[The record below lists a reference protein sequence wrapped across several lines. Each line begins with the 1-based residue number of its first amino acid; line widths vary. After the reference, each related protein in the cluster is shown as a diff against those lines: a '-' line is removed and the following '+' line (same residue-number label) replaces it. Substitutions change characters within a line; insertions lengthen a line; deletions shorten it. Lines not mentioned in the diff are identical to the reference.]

1 MVEVLHKPSINLQ
14 VGVSVVSM
22 LRSSWMDPIIQF
34 LAEDRLSSESKEVD
48 RVHRVVCNSSCPETG
63 SYTRGHLE
71 VPIYGAFTPLKLTTF

>member
-34 LAEDRLSSESKEVD
+34 LAEDRLLSEIKEAD
-48 RVHRVVCNSSCPETG
+48 RVHRVAVQFWLS
-63 SYTRGHLE
+63 
-71 VPIYGAFTPLKLTTF
+71 